1 MPRHGGC
8 LRDETYPFPRRREI
22 AGGTIRLAPHG
33 SLPPMHSIFLADLAA
48 TLSHD
53 AAMLRHDGQL
63 FPCDS
68 LASHWAASRTRID
81 LWQRVFGRYRQC
93 RREGDWIAMRAWW
106 DRYTAIL
113 EEILIGDIL
122 TRVVAALGA
131 QVDRVRGSVEV
142 TPVTEAIQRSHLE
155 VCTRV
160 QRVMVDGRGCSVP
173 EAVRLNRLR
182 QGVERWTDAL
192 IGRMLDADRT
202 GIGYAIE
209 RERAEA
215 YADETRWEGI
225 GSPRDTAHW
234 LMRAAMIDM
243 LGRRA
248 SPVASLPEANRKVGT
263 TVLKMLGRGPFDGH
277 GVIKSSRLNRLE
289 RLDAGADGMPEEP
302 LFSTPPA
309 CRLPEP
315 LSDIDRVRRG

>member
-1 MPRHGGC
+1 
-8 LRDETYPFPRRREI
+8 
-22 AGGTIRLAPHG
+22 
-33 SLPPMHSIFLADLAA
+33 MHSIFLADLAA
-48 TLSHD
+48 ALSHD
-53 AAMLRHDGQL
+53 AETLRRDVEP
-63 FPCDS
+63 FPCES
-68 LASHWAASRTRID
+68 LAGHWAAARTRTD

-93 RREGDWIAMRAWW
+93 RRDGDWIAMRAWW
-106 DRYTAIL
+106 DRYTAVL

-131 QVDRVRGSVEV
+131 QVDRCRGTVEV
-142 TPVTEAIQRSHLE
+142 TPVTEAILRSHLE

-182 QGVERWTDAL
+182 QGVERWADVW
-192 IGRMLDADRT
+192 IGRMLDADRV
-202 GIGYAIE
+202 GIEYAIR

-215 YADETRWEGI
+215 YAEETRWEGI

-234 LMRAAMIDM
+234 LMRAAMVDM

-248 SPVASLPEANRKVGT
+248 SPVASLPEANRKVCG
-263 TVLKMLGRGPFDGH
+263 TVLKMLGNGPFDGY
-277 GVIKSSRLNRLE
+277 GVLKSSRLNRLE
-289 RLDAGADGMPEEP
+289 HLGANAEGQPADP

-309 CRLPEP
+309 RRLPEP
-315 LSDIDRVRRG
+315 FSDIDRAGRG